1 MAQLWQ
7 VCSFLVD
14 KTYTYS
20 YNPTS
25 WSIIVIKIRKLTD
38 TVLIS
43 TYSNFWQ
50 AAVHGV
56 AKSRIRLSDFTFMH
70 WRRKWQPTLVF
81 LPGESQ
87 GRRNVVGYRLWGHT
101 ESDTTEVTQQ
111 QHSNFSFYRVCVCV
125 CARARAC
132 TSRDISSYVKIINTI
147 TITQPPNCSIS
158 PKETPPGYPTIVTSY
173 SQLSLW
179 QK

>member
-43 TYSNFWQ
+43 TYSNFW
-50 AAVHGV
+50 
-56 AKSRIRLSDFTFMH
+56 
-70 WRRKWQPTLVF
+70 
-81 LPGESQ
+81 
-87 GRRNVVGYRLWGHT
+87 
-101 ESDTTEVTQQ
+101 
-111 QHSNFSFYRVCVCV
+111 
-125 CARARAC
+125 
-132 TSRDISSYVKIINTI
+132 
-147 TITQPPNCSIS
+147 
-158 PKETPPGYPTIVTSY
+158 
-173 SQLSLW
+173 
-179 QK
+179 